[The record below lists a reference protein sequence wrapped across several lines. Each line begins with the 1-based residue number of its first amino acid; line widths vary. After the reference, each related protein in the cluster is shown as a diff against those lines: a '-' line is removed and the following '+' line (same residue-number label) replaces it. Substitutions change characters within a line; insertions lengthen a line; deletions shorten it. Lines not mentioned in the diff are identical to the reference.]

1 MIDKCTSFYCW
12 YQLHTDVSYF
22 DVETSS
28 ILSPPS
34 HLHLDSIKYEI
45 AVKRRKSLSRCIET
59 ETLIFNSNIMP
70 RAGTGPI
77 TMAEELTTLPNFF
90 TSGREQDISNS
101 LSSSPSSMERSSN
114 RFTTNASDFQ
124 LPLRNGTIVNSIT
137 TSNAR
142 NEVEYGVNS
151 TSLPLLRRA
160 AAAAAFANAT
170 SRSRLRR
177 GSMLGRE
184 VPKDEGLT
192 SSEEDEDMNVSLDKS
207 PSPNNDP
214 AFVHKSTQ
222 SGQESVDD
230 DMHIETGD
238 VSLENVKLESRSRP
252 STPPPQISSNTIIDS
267 PATPFELG
275 KSVRGGATRR
285 GAGRIRGN
293 QGFRDRGVQRVA
305 ASLRDEA
312 RPSDSEIASEAKLQ
326 RKLAPESESI
336 TPNTPR
342 LLAVGAR
349 SPVAL
354 RKQQSTSSA
363 GLVNNNILDDDDL
376 IFQDHFDPYDGAD
389 SSDEEDFISSS
400 AVKVGHSA
408 SVALVSNEEESE
420 VQQHADAIAIPGA
433 ATSQREKLWLGFR
446 ESTPV
451 TGLRASPGSE
461 RVLGK
466 SRPMPGLGST
476 GNGLS
481 SSYGSPSLD
490 TPMDAEP
497 FVGVPMRTSVTMASP
512 SLWGKTTKRKH
523 EADRYEPYSASLH
536 KRRAVSPITIASA
549 GTGSTGPS
557 IATTAAATAAA
568 WQRQR
573 ARSNTP
579 TTTAQSPLL
588 QAITQQ
594 QSPLLTIQTNNNSSY
609 FQNLPIPTPLS
620 IPSPTLSVTR
630 AMSGT
635 INGAGGF
642 LGANVQSLSKSVPLG
657 SVSNNASRMNIPIS
671 NGSTMNTSESP
682 SSTRPS
688 TPTNVSFSTSRA
700 GTTNNGGGGGG
711 GGSGPGYGSGA
722 LGLSL
727 GSGTSKKC
735 EQEQEEQED
744 MLDDVNAIRLG
755 EM

>member
-1 MIDKCTSFYCW
+1 
-12 YQLHTDVSYF
+12 
-22 DVETSS
+22 
-28 ILSPPS
+28 
-34 HLHLDSIKYEI
+34 
-45 AVKRRKSLSRCIET
+45 
-59 ETLIFNSNIMP
+59 MP

-77 TMAEELTTLPNFF
+77 TMSEEATTLTHSSFAG
-90 TSGREQDISNS
+90 GRGSEYDIHRSP
-101 LSSSPSSMERSSN
+101 SSSSMERSSS
-114 RFTTNASDFQ
+114 RFTTNVSDFQ
-124 LPLRNGTIVNSIT
+124 LPLRTGPIANTNTTPIVRNDGEFGVSST
-137 TSNAR
+137 T
-142 NEVEYGVNS
+142 
-151 TSLPLLRRA
+151 LPLLRRA
-160 AAAAAFANAT
+160 AAAAAFANAN

-192 SSEEDEDMNVSLDKS
+192 SSEEDEDMSAPVDKS
-207 PSPNNDP
+207 PSPNNDS
-214 AFVHKSTQ
+214 AFLHKNAQ
-222 SGQESVDD
+222 SDQDTLDD
-230 DMHIETGD
+230 DMQIETGD

-252 STPPPQISSNTIIDS
+252 STPPPHISSGTTSDS
-267 PATPFELG
+267 PGTPFELG
-275 KSVRGGATRR
+275 KAARGGATRR
-285 GAGRIRGN
+285 GAGRSRGN

-354 RKQQSTSSA
+354 RKQQSSSTA
-363 GLVNNNILDDDDL
+363 GQASNSAQAFDDDDL
-376 IFQDHFDPYDGAD
+376 MFHDHFDPYDGAD
-389 SSDEEDFISSS
+389 SSDDEDFSS
-400 AVKVGHSA
+400 ASAAKVGHTSSLA
-408 SVALVSNEEESE
+408 NVSNEEESE
-420 VQQHADAIAIPGA
+420 VQQYADAIAIPGA

-451 TGLRASPGSE
+451 IGLRASPGSE

-466 SRPMPGLGST
+466 GRPMPMSGP

-490 TPMDAEP
+490 TAMDAEH
-497 FVGVPMRTSVTMASP
+497 FVSAPMRPGLTMASP

-536 KRRAVSPITIASA
+536 KRRAVSPTTIASA
-549 GTGSTGPS
+549 GTGSGAGHS
-557 IATTAAATAAA
+557 IAAAAAVTAAA

-573 ARSNTP
+573 ARSSTP

-588 QAITQQ
+588 QAISQQ
-594 QSPLLTIQTNNNSSY
+594 QSPLLTIQTNNTMGY
-609 FQNLPIPTPLS
+609 FNNLPMPTPLS

-635 INGAGGF
+635 MNGVGGY
-642 LGANVQSLSKSVPLG
+642 LGANAQSLSKSLPLG
-657 SVSNNASRMNIPIS
+657 VSNNAARMNVTNS
-671 NGSTMNTSESP
+671 NGSTINASESP

-688 TPTNVSFSTSRA
+688 TPTNIPLPATRA
-700 GTTNNGGGGGG
+700 GTTTNG

-727 GSGTSKKC
+727 GSGTSKKFKQ
-735 EQEQEEQED
+735 EQEEQEEQED

-755 EM
+755 EK